1 MNHRSYW
8 LALLV
13 FCAAGLMPATAQAQW
28 YGVNAARPAPLYPY
42 ELQPGQS
49 YAVEVAPGAYVIH
62 RPAASH
68 NAPFVRCVNGC
79 GIRKVAPRHAARL
92 APKPRRFDRPH
103 KRNDPA
109 LIEEQRQ
116 REGKRI
122 AVDTRKVARGE
133 PAVILHRRG
142 GKRTVVNTRKVMREA
157 PVVIVHRRVVE
168 KRVIHADAEI
178 TILGPD
184 RMNIRLY
191 RKRGHGGGGQVFNKK

>member
-1 MNHRSYW
+1 
-8 LALLV
+8 V
-13 FCAAGLMPATAQAQW
+13 
-28 YGVNAARPAPLYPY
+28 
-42 ELQPGQS
+42 
-49 YAVEVAPGAYVIH
+49 
-62 RPAASH
+62 
-68 NAPFVRCVNGC
+68 
-79 GIRKVAPRHAARL
+79 
-92 APKPRRFDRPH
+92 
-103 KRNDPA
+103 
-109 LIEEQRQ
+109 
-116 REGKRI
+116 
-122 AVDTRKVARGE
+122 VDTRKVARGE